1 MAGENQINMNQH
13 LKDTFRYCLLK
24 TLGASAFARW
34 LEWRKLL
41 KWLNLQKG
49 EKILDIA
56 CGDGEL
62 SLRMAAKGAEVYGL
76 DMSAKGIASAKRL
89 AAIAKIKCEF
99 TVGDAERLP
108 YADRYFDGLICSS
121 SLEHFISDA
130 RSLSEMNRVLK
141 PGGRAVLT
149 VDSFTYPINPELKE
163 RHRKM
168 CAVEHYYTRED
179 MSVALRNAGL
189 AMSRNEYL
197 LTSGM
202 TSFFIK
208 FWIKHNRLNNLF
220 ILITFLS
227 PLMLLSENLSGKK
240 DRGYTLIVE
249 AVKAEQFQPN
259 SIKVE

>member
-1 MAGENQINMNQH
+1 MAGEKQINMNQR
-13 LKDTFRYCLLK
+13 LKDIFRYCLLK

-41 KWLNLQKG
+41 KWLNPQKG
-49 EKILDIA
+49 EKVLDIA

-62 SLRMAAKGAEVYGL
+62 SLRIASKGASVYGL
-76 DMSAKGIASAKRL
+76 DMSAPGIASAKRL
-89 AAIAKIKCEF
+89 AAMAKINCEF

-108 YADRYFDGLICSS
+108 YADGYFTGIVCSS
-121 SLEHFISDA
+121 SLEHFINDA
-130 RSLSEMNRVLK
+130 QSLDEMKRVLK

-149 VDSFTYPINPELKE
+149 VDSFTYPISPELKE

-168 CAVEHYYTRED
+168 CAVAHYYTRED
-179 MSVALRNAGL
+179 MERALRNAGL
-189 AMSRNEYL
+189 TMFRSEYL
-197 LTSGM
+197 LTSGL

-227 PLMLLSENLSGKK
+227 PLMLLSDNIFGKK
-240 DRGYTLIVE
+240 NRGYTLIVE
-249 AVKAEQFQPN
+249 AVKN
-259 SIKVE
+259 S

>member
-1 MAGENQINMNQH
+1 MNQR
-13 LKDTFRYCLLK
+13 LKDIFRYCLLK

-41 KWLNLQKG
+41 KWLNPQKG

-62 SLRMAAKGAEVYGL
+62 SLRIAAKGAKVYGL
-76 DMSAKGIASAKRL
+76 DMSAEGIASAKRL
-89 AAIAKIKCEF
+89 AGIVKIKCEF
-99 TVGDAERLP
+99 TAGDAERLP
-108 YADRYFDGLICSS
+108 YVDGYFDGVVCSS
-121 SLEHFISDA
+121 SLEHFIHDA
-130 RSLSEMNRVLK
+130 QSLGEMKRVLK

-149 VDSFTYPINPELKE
+149 VDSFTYPIAPELKE

-168 CAVEHYYTRED
+168 CAVAHYYTRVD
-179 MSVALRNAGL
+179 MSKALKNAGL
-189 AMSRNEYL
+189 TMARSEYL
-197 LTSGM
+197 LTSSL

-249 AVKAEQFQPN
+249 ASKN
-259 SIKVE
+259 S

>member
-1 MAGENQINMNQH
+1 MAGEKQINMNQR

-41 KWLNLQKG
+41 KWLNPQKG

-62 SLRMAAKGAEVYGL
+62 SLRIAAKGAEVHGL
-76 DMSAKGIASAKRL
+76 DMSATGIASAKRL

-108 YADRYFDGLICSS
+108 YADGFFDKVVCSS
-121 SLEHFISDA
+121 SLEHFKDDA
-130 RSLSEMNRVLK
+130 KSLSEMQRVLK

-149 VDSFTYPINPELKE
+149 VDSFTYPIAPELKE

-168 CAVEHYYTRED
+168 CSVEHYYTRED
-179 MSVALRNAGL
+179 MNAALKTTGL
-189 AMSRNEYL
+189 TMSRSEYL
-197 LTSGM
+197 LTSGL
-202 TSFFIK
+202 TSFFIR
-208 FWIKHNRLNNLF
+208 FWIKYNRLNNLF
-220 ILITFLS
+220 VLITFLS

-249 AVKAEQFQPN
+249 ATKN
-259 SIKVE
+259 S